1 MTGIITC
8 ISHTILRWKC
18 TTDALTYLLWY
29 IHSKT
34 YITNTNTN
42 VSFQH
47 PSCVYVRYTQGFRDR
62 QDRCVELCEVRV
74 SLRVCV
80 CVWLDKTANPQATRT
95 QYPVSQ
101 ILISCLSVAGR
112 EEKKDALRGD
122 GGFVAPETEDT
133 AALFEDIYG
142 ILPISPPPAFIFCRS
157 SFIISDLIKPRRAA
171 CSAMKHLLAVCNEIV
186 VREARWWRLIT
197 HYAKTVAISREE
209 TPRAHLS
216 SSSVIFLSP
225 PLFVTSMAFWHP
237 LSSSLSPSFPYK
249 SDTYTQH
256 F

>member
-1 MTGIITC
+1 MGVITC

-18 TTDALTYLLWY
+18 TIDALTYLLWY

-34 YITNTNTN
+34 CPYITNTN

-47 PSCVYVRYTQGFRDR
+47 PSFVYVRYTRGFRDR
-62 QDRCVELCEVRV
+62 QDRCVELCEARV

-197 HYAKTVAISREE
+197 HYAKTVAISWEE

-256 F
+256 S